1 MKALLLA
8 CLAAAIVVAV
18 NPLTRAQSA
27 RLANISTRGQ
37 VGADA
42 DNLFGGFVISGGAK
56 TVLVR
61 AVGPGL
67 AAFGVPG
74 TLPDPTLTV
83 FDARNTVVASNDNW
97 NAANVGTFG
106 QVGAFPLPVDSRDAV
121 VVATLQPGG
130 YTAQISGLGSP
141 NTGLPAEGSA
151 KEGVAILEVYDVS
164 GGGQLINIAT
174 RLQVGSGANAA
185 VAGFVVAPG
194 SGTRK
199 LLIRGIGPA
208 LGDFGL
214 QGFLPDPKLTVFD
227 SDNQVIAQA
236 VANGSVSTLASATAQ
251 AGAFGS
257 SAGDAAT
264 IVTVSPGSYT
274 VQLSGNSGATSG
286 VGLIE
291 VYDIT
296 TSTGTP
302 ANLSTGTTV
311 LYYAALRPTGAAAT
325 STASGYATIV
335 IDPNT
340 NMATVSIAMSG
351 LSSAQNAAHLVIGSA
366 GSGNFVLNLPRG
378 QVAGIPW
385 TFPATGPFST
395 TALLTA
401 LKGGQL
407 FVSVDTAKYPG
418 GELQGGFVLTTGS
431 SSFVAPAAPPALPAG
446 ALTAPTQTD
455 AARLLMQATFG
466 PTKADIDSV
475 AARGI
480 TTWLDEQLAL
490 PATSLHA
497 LLLADVTEF
506 PNPPPPP
513 GAINASQRYTTPFNL
528 NAAWWKLAATS
539 PDQLRQR
546 VAFALSEIFVVGKGI
561 VSIDNEPQAKARYY
575 DLLVNGAFGNFRT
588 LLEQVSLSPPMGV
601 WLSHLANPKAD
612 PIKGTSPDEN
622 YAREIMQLFSIG
634 LVQLQ
639 PDGTL
644 LLDANGQ
651 PIPAYNQDMITEVAK
666 VFTGW
671 SWAAWFSPTTVKQF
685 DFVAQPI
692 PDFALKR
699 PDDYPWLV
707 PMRIYE
713 DFHDRTEKRVISLQQ
728 VSPET
733 AARTVIPANQTGP
746 QDLKIFLDALASH
759 PNVGPFI
766 CRRLIQFLV
775 TSNPSA
781 GYVYRVAQVFNQQ
794 RSSPA
799 QLGAVVHAILT
810 DYEARSPDVLGN
822 PGYGK
827 IKEPLIRLIG
837 MFRALSIRA
846 PNGRYMDSY
855 FLDPRG
861 GANAYLP
868 SGILVYP
875 NANFG
880 LSQEPL
886 GALTVFNFF
895 APDYAPPGAI
905 SAAGLVAPEMQTSDS
920 LYAMRIPT
928 NLFQFL
934 TRDVSTLVPPPTG
947 ASPFLVPDF
956 SALLPNARNS
966 AALAD
971 QVNLL
976 FCANQLTAAN
986 RTVLIN
992 ALNGIAGSATDLE
1005 LVQTAV
1011 QFVLVAPDGVVQ
1023 R

>member
-1 MKALLLA
+1 MLALGLA
-8 CLAAAIVVAV
+8 VNAAAQ
-18 NPLTRAQSA
+18 NTGA

-37 VGADA
+37 VGTDA
-42 DNLFGGFVISGGAK
+42 DNLFGGFVISGGSK

-67 AAFGVPG
+67 AAFGVGG

-83 FDARNTVVASNDNW
+83 FDAGGVAVARNDNW
-97 NAANVGTFG
+97 SPADGGTFG
-106 QVGAFPLPVDSRDAV
+106 LVGAFPLTAGSRDAV
-121 VVATLQPGG
+121 IVTTLQPGG

-141 NTGLPAEGSA
+141 NTG
-151 KEGVAILEVYDVS
+151 VAILEIYDVS

-174 RLQVGSGANAA
+174 RLQVGTGANAA

-199 LLIRGIGPA
+199 LLIRGVGPT
-208 LGDFGL
+208 LGNFGL
-214 QGFLPDPKLTVFD
+214 PGFLPDPKLAVFD
-227 SDNQVIAQA
+227 RNNQPIAQS
-236 VANGSVSTLASATAQ
+236 VANGSVSALSTATAQ
-251 AGAFGS
+251 AGAFGT

-274 VQLSGNSGATSG
+274 VELAGNSAATSG

-296 TSTGTP
+296 ASTGTP
-302 ANLSTGTTV
+302 ANLSNGTTV
-311 LYYAALRPTGAAAT
+311 LYYASLRPTAAAAT
-325 STASGYATIV
+325 STASGYATV
-335 IDPNT
+335 VVDPNT
-340 NMATVSIAMSG
+340 NMATVSIAISG
-351 LSSAQNAAHLVIGSA
+351 LSSPQNAAHLVIGSA
-366 GSGNFVLNLPRG
+366 GSGNYVLDLPRG

-385 TFPATGPFST
+385 TFPAAGPFST
-395 TALLTA
+395 TALVSA
-401 LKGGQL
+401 LKSGQL
-407 FVSVDTAKYPG
+407 FVSVDTTQFPG

-431 SSFVAPAAPPALPAG
+431 SSFVAPAPPPALPAS

-480 TTWLDEQLAL
+480 TAWLDEQFAL
-490 PATSLHA
+490 PATSLHT
-497 LLLADVTEF
+497 LLLADVAEF
-506 PNPPPPP
+506 PNPPPPS
-513 GAINASQRYTTPFNL
+513 GAINSALRYTTIYNK

-546 VAFALSEIFVVGKGI
+546 VAFALSEIFVIGKMLAI
-561 VSIDNEPQAKARYY
+561 ELEPQAQAKYY
-575 DLLVNGAFGNFRT
+575 DLLVNGAFGNYRA
-588 LLEQVSLSPPMGV
+588 LLEQISLSPPMGL
-601 WLSHLANPKAD
+601 WLSHLDNQKANPV
-612 PIKGTSPDEN
+612 KGTSPDEN

-651 PIPAYNQDMITEVAK
+651 PIPTYDQDLITEVAK

-671 SWAAWFSPTTVKQF
+671 SWAAWVSTTTVKQF
-685 DFVAQPI
+685 NFGSQPF
-692 PDFALKR
+692 PDATLKR
-699 PDDYPWLV
+699 PDDYPHMV

-713 DFHDRTEKRVISLQQ
+713 DFHDKTEKRVISLQQ
-728 VSPET
+728 VAPET
-733 AARTVIPANQTGP
+733 APRTVIPANQTGP
-746 QDLKIFLDALASH
+746 QDLKIFLDTLANH

-781 GYVYRVAQVFNQQ
+781 GYVFRVAQVFNQQ
-794 RSSPA
+794 KSNPA
-799 QLGAVVHAILT
+799 QLGAVVRAILT
-810 DYEARSPDVLGN
+810 DYEARSPEVLSN

-827 IKEPLIRLIG
+827 IKEPLIRLMG
-837 MFRALSIRA
+837 MFRALNIRA

-868 SGILVYP
+868 SGLLVYP
-875 NANFG
+875 NSNFG

-886 GALTVFNFF
+886 GAPTVFNFF

-905 SAAGLVAPEMQTSDS
+905 TAAGLVAPEMQITDS

-928 NLFQFL
+928 NLFQFI

-947 ASPFLVPDF
+947 ASPFVVPDF
-956 SALLPNARNS
+956 SALLPNARNA

-986 RTVLIN
+986 RTILIN
-992 ALNGIAGSATDLE
+992 ALNGIAGIATDLE